1 MCYAAVGLQLL
12 EVAGGDMKHITAD
25 EAKRFV
31 VAQLAHPI
39 TAKGLIPEN
48 LPDNFDLLTEGIID
62 SLGFVDL
69 VVALE
74 RYFDIKVDFGGLDPE
89 SLTVLGPISQYIAE
103 KSRVASSRS
112 T

>member
-1 MCYAAVGLQLL
+1 
-12 EVAGGDMKHITAD
+12 MKHITAD

-39 TAKGLIPEN
+39 AAKGLIPEN

-69 VVALE
+69 VMALE

>member
-1 MCYAAVGLQLL
+1 
-12 EVAGGDMKHITAD
+12 MKQITAD

-39 TAKGLIPEN
+39 AAKGLISEN

-69 VVALE
+69 VMALE
-74 RYFDIKVDFGGLDPE
+74 RYFDIKLDFGVLDPE
-89 SLTVLGPISQYIAE
+89 SMTVMGPISQYIAW
-103 KSRVASSRS
+103 KSMVYISGYTGCGPGAL
-112 T
+112 

>member
-1 MCYAAVGLQLL
+1 MLEKSSSFLEAV
-12 EVAGGDMKHITAD
+12 GGDMKRVTAD

-31 VAQLAHPI
+31 VAQLVHPI
-39 TAKGLIPEN
+39 AAKGLIAEN

-74 RYFDIKVDFGGLDPE
+74 RYFDIKVDFSGLDPE
-89 SLTVLGPISQYIAE
+89 NLTVLGPISQYIAE
-103 KSRVASSRS
+103 KSGVASSQS

>member
-1 MCYAAVGLQLL
+1 
-12 EVAGGDMKHITAD
+12 MKRVTAD

-31 VAQLAHPI
+31 VAQLVHPI
-39 TAKGLIPEN
+39 AAKGLIPEN

-74 RYFDIKVDFGGLDPE
+74 RYFDIKVDFSGLDPE
-89 SLTVLGPISQYIAE
+89 NLTVLGPISQYIAE
-103 KSRVASSRS
+103 KSGVASSQS